1 MDYSKEEKLVIQTS
15 MEYSWDKFWGA
26 IEEASDSKGKM
37 NEVDVAVGLILEG
50 VSYMKEVGM
59 TEEELL
65 DNVKSHYNSIEFDE
79 NGNMIDPIY
88 ASELIQDKKKS
99 STTA

>member
-26 IEEASDSKGKM
+26 IEEAADSKGKM

-50 VSYMKEVGM
+50 VSFMKSAGMSEV
-59 TEEELL
+59 ELL
-65 DNVKSHYNSIEFDE
+65 DHVKDHYNSIEIDE
-79 NGNMIDPIY
+79 DGNMIDPIS
-88 ASELIQDKKKS
+88 APELSKVE
-99 STTA
+99 A

>member
-26 IEEASDSKGKM
+26 IEEAADSKGKM

-50 VSYMKEVGM
+50 VSFMKSAGMSEV
-59 TEEELL
+59 ELL
-65 DNVKSHYNSIEFDE
+65 NHVKDHYNSIEFDE
-79 NGNMIDPIY
+79 DGNLIDPIS
-88 ASELIQDKKKS
+88 APELSKAD
-99 STTA
+99 A

>member
-26 IEEASDSKGKM
+26 IEEATDSKGEM

-50 VSYMKEVGM
+50 VSYMKGAGM
-59 TEEELL
+59 TEVELL
-65 DNVKSHYNSIEFDE
+65 DYVKTHYNSIEFDE
-79 NGNMIDPIY
+79 KGNMMDPIS
-88 ASELIQDKKKS
+88 APELSKVK
-99 STTA
+99 A

>member
-26 IEEASDSKGKM
+26 IEEAADSKGKM

-50 VSYMKEVGM
+50 VSYMKGAGM
-59 TEEELL
+59 TEVELL
-65 DNVKSHYNSIEFDE
+65 DHVKTHYNSIEFDE
-79 NGNMIDPIY
+79 DGNIVDPIS
-88 ASELIQDKKKS
+88 ASELSKV
-99 STTA
+99 

>member
-26 IEEASDSKGKM
+26 IEEAADSKGEM

-50 VSYMKEVGM
+50 VSYMKGAGM
-59 TEEELL
+59 TEVELV
-65 DNVKSHYNSIEFDE
+65 DHVKAHYNSIEFDKD
-79 NGNMIDPIY
+79 GNIVDPIS
-88 ASELIQDKKKS
+88 APEL
-99 STTA
+99 STAVA

>member
-26 IEEASDSKGKM
+26 IEEAADSKGKM

-50 VSYMKEVGM
+50 VSFMKSAGMSEV
-59 TEEELL
+59 ELL
-65 DNVKSHYNSIEFDE
+65 NHVKDHYNSIEFDE
-79 NGNMIDPIY
+79 DGNLIDPIS
-88 ASELIQDKKKS
+88 APELPKVEV
-99 STTA
+99 

>member
-26 IEEASDSKGKM
+26 IEEAADSKGKM

-50 VSYMKEVGM
+50 VSFMKSAGMSEV
-59 TEEELL
+59 ELL
-65 DNVKSHYNSIEFDE
+65 NHVKDHYNSIEFDE
-79 NGNMIDPIY
+79 DGNLIDPIS
-88 ASELIQDKKKS
+88 APELSKVE
-99 STTA
+99 A

>member
-26 IEEASDSKGKM
+26 IEEATDSKGKM

-50 VSYMKEVGM
+50 VSFMKSAGMSEV
-59 TEEELL
+59 ELL
-65 DNVKSHYNSIEFDE
+65 NHVKDHYNSIEFDE
-79 NGNMIDPIY
+79 DGNLIDPIS
-88 ASELIQDKKKS
+88 APELSK
-99 STTA
+99 AEA